1 MNRAHVACVAA
12 VVLARVASRVEIQL
26 RRADAGV
33 LLMVRDDGVGP
44 TPRANGASHGIRGMR
59 ERAMLIGAQ
68 LTIDR
73 PPDGGTEVRLLLPQD
88 EATR

>member
-1 MNRAHVACVAA
+1 
-12 VVLARVASRVEIQL
+12 
-26 RRADAGV
+26 
-33 LLMVRDDGVGP
+33 MVRDDGVGVTPP
-44 TPRANGASHGIRGMR
+44 TNGPSHGIRGMR

-73 PPDGGTEVRLLLPQD
+73 PPGGGTEVRLVLPAE